1 MIARRSDTE
10 TRNDVRVADS
20 PDFSAAESLLR
31 NAAMTGA
38 ASDALTLVV
47 TLAAVTP
54 IIQLMLSTTS
64 ATGASYQQALNTN
77 ANLEAASLSILTESV
92 NKLLRPAQPVVYQ
105 QAPAP
110 LPQQPQAEKLAVS

>member
-1 MIARRSDTE
+1 MMARRTESDF
-10 TRNDVRVADS
+10 RNDVRTAEAL
-20 PDFSAAESLLR
+20 DFSAAESLLR

-54 IIQLMLSTTS
+54 IIQLMLATTS
-64 ATGASYQQALNTN
+64 AAGASYQHALSTN

-92 NKLLRPAQPVVYQ
+92 NKLLRPAPPVVIQ
-105 QAPAP
+105 QAPP
-110 LPQQPQAEKLAVS
+110 SPPPSTAEVLAVS

>member
-1 MIARRSDTE
+1 
-10 TRNDVRVADS
+10 
-20 PDFSAAESLLR
+20 
-31 NAAMTGA
+31 MTGA

-64 ATGASYQQALNTN
+64 AAGASYQQALNSN

-92 NKLLRPAQPVVYQ
+92 NRLLRPPAPVMYQPP
-105 QAPAP
+105 PAP